1 MLEYYTKVLGKE
13 YWDKWDKH
21 EYVVTPGSIIDH
33 EKLVEIAE
41 RLELKEQAKV
51 KEIAEMLEHG
61 ADLGIE
67 GEGRWASEG
76 ENNTT
81 VYEFGA

>member
-1 MLEYYTKVLGKE
+1 M
-13 YWDKWDKH
+13 
-21 EYVVTPGSIIDH
+21 
-33 EKLVEIAE
+33 
-41 RLELKEQAKV
+41 ELKEQAKM